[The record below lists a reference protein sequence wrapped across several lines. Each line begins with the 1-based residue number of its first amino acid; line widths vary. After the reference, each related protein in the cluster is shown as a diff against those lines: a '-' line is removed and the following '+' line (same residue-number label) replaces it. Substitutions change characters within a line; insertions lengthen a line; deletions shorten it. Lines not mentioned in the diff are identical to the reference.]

1 MRRAA
6 MEPLDVLQQI
16 KSVFRRFFD
25 GAKFPEIGE
34 IREPTLKDVF
44 GICCGPRLFSNA
56 LKLHGEELSETP
68 SGEGADGKAPL

>member
-6 MEPLDVLQQI
+6 MEQLDVLQQI
-16 KSVFRRFFD
+16 KSLFRRFFA
-25 GAKFPEIGE
+25 GAEFPEISE

-56 LKLHGEELSETP
+56 LELHGEDLSKITP
-68 SGEGADGKAPL
+68 KEGSKSKTLH